1 MFGTMTQY
9 FHLKPMTDQR
19 FEFLKSRWRMAAIL
33 KNRHNGSTDRYKI
46 LYNGA
51 FYPLNPAKDKNLNT

>member
-9 FHLKPMTDQR
+9 FHLKPVTDQQ

-33 KNRHNGSTDRYKI
+33 KNRHNGSTDHYKM

-51 FYPLNPAKDKNLNT
+51 F